1 MIGLSQDGIW
11 VWPTHPYFFGSNLL
25 ITQAT
30 ASTTTANINTSSITE
45 NITTSTI
52 SKVDDIG
59 EKQHIFPP
67 IKSHDKNLTL
77 KFVDE
82 EKSTTTGG
90 GESEKNKIVTCKSY
104 GKLMDHFTTNY
115 KKSKISILVC
125 THLGFV
131 QKNLMIFVFLL

>member
-1 MIGLSQDGIW
+1 MIKLSI
-11 VWPTHPYFFGSNLL
+11 
-25 ITQAT
+25 IQAP
-30 ASTTTANINTSSITE
+30 ASTTITE

-67 IKSHDKNLTL
+67 IKSHDRNLTL

-115 KKSKISILVC
+115 KKVKFLSYSLRIC
-125 THLGFV
+125 T
-131 QKNLMIFVFLL
+131 KRT

>member
-1 MIGLSQDGIW
+1 MTRIKKKLIGLGQDGIW
-11 VWPTHPYFFGSNLL
+11 VWSTPPYSFWIKLS
-25 ITQAT
+25 IIQAT

-90 GESEKNKIVTCKSY
+90 GESEKNRIVTCKSY

-115 KKSKISILVC
+115 KKVK
-125 THLGFV
+125 
-131 QKNLMIFVFLL
+131 FLSYSLRIYFI

>member
-1 MIGLSQDGIW
+1 M
-11 VWPTHPYFFGSNLL
+11 THPYFFGSNLL

-30 ASTTTANINTSSITE
+30 ASTTANINNSSISE
-45 NITTSTI
+45 NITTTI

-115 KKSKISILVC
+115 EKVK
-125 THLGFV
+125 
-131 QKNLMIFVFLL
+131 FLSYLLT

>member
-1 MIGLSQDGIW
+1 MHVSSSL
-11 VWPTHPYFFGSNLL
+11 THPYFFGSNLL

-45 NITTSTI
+45 DITTSTI

-90 GESEKNKIVTCKSY
+90 GESEKNRIVTCKSY

-115 KKSKISILVC
+115 KKVK
-125 THLGFV
+125 
-131 QKNLMIFVFLL
+131 FLSYSLRIYFI

>member
-1 MIGLSQDGIW
+1 MSLTPPYSFRIKLSI
-11 VWPTHPYFFGSNLL
+11 
-25 ITQAT
+25 IQAP
-30 ASTTTANINTSSITE
+30 ASTTENINTTSFITE
-45 NITTSTI
+45 NITTTI
-52 SKVDDIG
+52 DKVDDIG

-90 GESEKNKIVTCKSY
+90 GESEKNRIVTCKSY

-115 KKSKISILVC
+115 KKVKFLSYSLRIC
-125 THLGFV
+125 T
-131 QKNLMIFVFLL
+131 KRT